1 MGRMAVTK
9 ISMERIGEPF
19 HFEARNAAGNTVLID
34 AGAAIGGTGK
44 GARPME
50 LLLMGL
56 AGCSGIDVVTILR
69 KQRQN
74 IATMRV
80 DVEGERGE
88 SQEANPFQNIRVVFD
103 LSGEIDE
110 NHLKRAIELS
120 MDKYCSVAKTLD
132 KTATITW
139 EYKLNG
145 K

>member
-1 MGRMAVTK
+1 MSVTK
-9 ISMERIGEPF
+9 VTLERIGEPF
-19 HFEARNAAGNTVLID
+19 HFEAKNAAGNTVHID

-44 GARPME
+44 GTRPME

-74 IATMRV
+74 IQAMRV

-88 SQEANPFQNIRVVFD
+88 SQEANPFQKIRVLFT
-103 LSGEIDE
+103 LAGEVEE

-132 KTATITW
+132 KTATISW

-145 K
+145 